1 MNHFYRLLLSV
12 SSGILLSLAWIGF
25 PGWTLFFAFIPLL
38 LLDQY
43 FIERKTEFK
52 SVSYWGHALLTVLIW
67 NGITTWWIAYATV
80 VGAMLAILANA
91 FLMSVVLWLGHLA
104 RRRFKPN
111 LAYLSLV
118 AFWISFEY
126 FHYNWDIEWP
136 WLNIG
141 NGFANNIKIIQ
152 WYEYTGTLGGTFW
165 VFFVNIILFRLLINL
180 TKNISLVHS
189 IYHALTLVA
198 VVAIPIILSYSIYN
212 SYNEKDHPL
221 KVVIIQPNID
231 PYSERYDFHAEEEK
245 LQKFMELAKT
255 KTYEQ
260 TQLIIGPETLFE
272 RWPDWNTDMVNNNS
286 LFRILNAWIR
296 DTPNTELIFGA
307 STHKIYPD
315 AKSATSTARESN
327 GKIFDVFNS
336 AVFIGQDDTVQFY
349 HKSILVPGVEK
360 MPFRKYLSL
369 LNDVVF
375 DLGGTTGSLGRQ
387 MEPTNFV
394 LKNGTKVAPV
404 ICYESVFG
412 GYLAQYIR
420 KGAEL
425 IVVITNDGWWR
436 NTPGYKQHFSFSR
449 LRAVETRRSVARAAN
464 TGISCFINQRG
475 DVFQPTP
482 WWTETAISGEVNL
495 NDEITFY
502 VKYGDY
508 IARVSM
514 FAGALL
520 LLFLIVKGLIR
531 E

>member
-1 MNHFYRLLLSV
+1 M
-12 SSGILLSLAWIGF
+12 
-25 PGWTLFFAFIPLL
+25 
-38 LLDQY
+38 
-43 FIERKTEFK
+43 
-52 SVSYWGHALLTVLIW
+52 
-67 NGITTWWIAYATV
+67 
-80 VGAMLAILANA
+80 
-91 FLMSVVLWLGHLA
+91 
-104 RRRFKPN
+104 
-111 LAYLSLV
+111 
-118 AFWISFEY
+118 
-126 FHYNWDIEWP
+126 
-136 WLNIG
+136 
-141 NGFANNIKIIQ
+141 
-152 WYEYTGTLGGTFW
+152 
-165 VFFVNIILFRLLINL
+165 LFR
-180 TKNISLVHS
+180 S
-189 IYHALTLVA
+189 
-198 VVAIPIILSYSIYN
+198 
-212 SYNEKDHPL
+212 
-221 KVVIIQPNID
+221 
-231 PYSERYDFHAEEEK
+231 
-245 LQKFMELAKT
+245 
-255 KTYEQ
+255 
-260 TQLIIGPETLFE
+260 
-272 RWPDWNTDMVNNNS
+272 
-286 LFRILNAWIR
+286 
-296 DTPNTELIFGA
+296 
-307 STHKIYPD
+307 
-315 AKSATSTARESN
+315 
-327 GKIFDVFNS
+327 
-336 AVFIGQDDTVQFY
+336 
-349 HKSILVPGVEK
+349 
-360 MPFRKYLSL
+360 
-369 LNDVVF
+369 F